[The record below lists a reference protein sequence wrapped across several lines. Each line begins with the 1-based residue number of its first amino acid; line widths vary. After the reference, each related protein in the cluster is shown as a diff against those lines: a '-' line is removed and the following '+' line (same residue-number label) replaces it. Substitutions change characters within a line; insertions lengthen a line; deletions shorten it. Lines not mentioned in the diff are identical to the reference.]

1 MPDYKVKPR
10 ETIVRVAEAPPP
22 PITAITTFEDT
33 VLWGIVCAGRWWV
46 DDSGIVFH
54 TTYEIIARIQADIL
68 SRTSDAIH
76 FEAKR
81 FNEVSQ
87 TLI

>member
-1 MPDYKVKPR
+1 MPDYKIKPR
-10 ETIVRVAEAPPP
+10 ETLVRVSDAVPAVIPDTTAEP
-22 PITAITTFEDT
+22 
-33 VLWGIVCAGRWWV
+33 LWGITCAGNWWV

-68 SRTSDAIH
+68 GRSSDAIH

-81 FNEVSQ
+81 I
-87 TLI
+87 L